1 MPKDARL
8 QDESD
13 DDRGEGGNEGEGGE
27 TFMIQNTA
35 KRSYPL
41 RSRGRWYDLMIT
53 YNTSPWNL
61 QVLNYNRLMQ

>member
-1 MPKDARL
+1 MSRIPINIIYYSIICQKM

-13 DDRGEGGNEGEGGE
+13 DNRGQGGNEGEEGE

-41 RSRGRWYDLMIT
+41 RSRGR
-53 YNTSPWNL
+53 
-61 QVLNYNRLMQ
+61 

>member
-13 DDRGEGGNEGEGGE
+13 DDRGEGGNKGEGGE

-35 KRSYPL
+35 KRS
-41 RSRGRWYDLMIT
+41 
-53 YNTSPWNL
+53 
-61 QVLNYNRLMQ
+61 

>member
-1 MPKDARL
+1 MSRIPINIIYYSIICQKM

-13 DDRGEGGNEGEGGE
+13 DNRGEGGEGGNEGEGGE

-41 RSRGRWYDLMIT
+41 RSRGR
-53 YNTSPWNL
+53 
-61 QVLNYNRLMQ
+61 